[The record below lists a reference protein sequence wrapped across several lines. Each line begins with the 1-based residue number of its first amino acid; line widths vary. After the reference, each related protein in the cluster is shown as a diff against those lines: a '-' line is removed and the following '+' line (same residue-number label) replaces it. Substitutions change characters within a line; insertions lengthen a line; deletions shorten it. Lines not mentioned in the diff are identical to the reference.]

1 VVGLPAVDL
10 GRRVIDR
17 FGAVDGGLL
26 AAGIAFNATFALIP
40 LALFASGLAG
50 LFLTDPAARD
60 DIITAVAEVFPPL
73 AGIVDQILTGMAQ
86 TSPTASIIGL
96 ILAGWGTSRLFA
108 SLESAVAQLDG
119 AAPRRGIVHT
129 TVRRV
134 LFVLIVAGILV
145 LALVTGPILSVG
157 QEMVG
162 EGSVASTIL
171 NVLLAVLPP
180 ALTAVALAVIYRVL
194 PLVRPSWPTI
204 AVPAVVGGLVLVVLT
219 SGFVFLAPR
228 LFAGNAIY
236 GTLGAIL
243 VGLIWLN
250 LVFTVILIGAAW
262 VVERRGTPPIP
273 VVRSIPPAPPV
284 PPA

>member
-1 VVGLPAVDL
+1 
-10 GRRVIDR
+10 VIDR
-17 FGAVDGGLL
+17 FGAVDGSLL

-50 LFLTDPAARD
+50 LFLKDPAARD
-60 DIITAVAEVFPPL
+60 DIINAVAEVFPPL
-73 AGIVDQILTGMAQ
+73 AGIVDQIVTGMAQ
-86 TSPTASIIGL
+86 ASPTASIVGL

-119 AAPRRGIVHT
+119 AAPRRGIVHAT
-129 TVRRV
+129 ARRI
-134 LFVLIVAGILV
+134 LFVLVVAGVLV

-157 QEMVG
+157 QEMVD
-162 EGSVASTIL
+162 EGSMARTV
-171 NVLLAVLPP
+171 VDLLLTFLPP
-180 ALTAVALAVIYRVL
+180 ALAALALALMYRFL
-194 PLVRPSWPTI
+194 PLVRPSWRVI
-204 AVPAVVGGLVLVVLT
+204 SVPAIVGGLVLVVLT
-219 SGFVFLAPR
+219 AGFVFLAPR

-262 VVERRGTPPIP
+262 VVERRGTPPIST
-273 VVRSIPPAPPV
+273 VRSIPPQPPI
-284 PPA
+284 PPG

>member
-1 VVGLPAVDL
+1 MVGLPAVDL

-157 QEMVG
+157 REMVG

>member
-1 VVGLPAVDL
+1 LPIVDL

-50 LFLTDPAARD
+50 LILTDPAARD
-60 DIITAVAEVFPPL
+60 DIINAVAEVFPPL
-73 AGIVDQILTGMAQ
+73 AGIVDQIVTGMAQ
-86 TSPTASIIGL
+86 ASPTASIVGL
-96 ILAGWGTSRLFA
+96 VLAGWGTSRLFA

-119 AAPRRGIVHT
+119 AAPRRGIVHAT
-129 TVRRV
+129 ARRI
-134 LFVLIVAGILV
+134 LFVVVVAGVLV

-157 QEMVG
+157 QEMVD
-162 EGSVASTIL
+162 EESMART
-171 NVLLAVLPP
+171 VLDLLLTFLPP
-180 ALTAVALAVIYRVL
+180 ALAALALALMYRIL
-194 PLVRPSWPTI
+194 PLVRPSWRVI
-204 AVPAVVGGLVLVVLT
+204 SVPAIAGGLVLVVLT
-219 SGFVFLAPR
+219 RGFVFLAPR

-262 VVERRGTPPIP
+262 VVERRGTPPIRI
-273 VVRSIPPAPPV
+273 VRSIAPGPPPPPA
-284 PPA
+284 

>member
-1 VVGLPAVDL
+1 LPVVDL

-50 LFLTDPAARD
+50 LVLTDPAARD
-60 DIITAVAEVFPPL
+60 DIINAVAEVFPPL
-73 AGIVDQILTGMAQ
+73 AGIVDQIVTGMAQ
-86 TSPTASIIGL
+86 ASPTASIVGL

-119 AAPRRGIVHT
+119 AAPRRGIVHAT
-129 TVRRV
+129 ARRI
-134 LFVLIVAGILV
+134 LFVLVVAGVLV

-157 QEMVG
+157 QEMAD
-162 EGSVASTIL
+162 EGSMART
-171 NVLLAVLPP
+171 VLDLLLTFLPP
-180 ALTAVALAVIYRVL
+180 ALAALALALMYRIL
-194 PLVRPSWPTI
+194 PLVRPSWRVI
-204 AVPAVVGGLVLVVLT
+204 SVPAIVGGLVLVVLT
-219 SGFVFLAPR
+219 RGFVFLAPR

-262 VVERRGTPPIP
+262 VVERRGTPPIRI
-273 VVRSIPPAPPV
+273 VRSIAPGPPAPP
-284 PPA
+284 A